1 MRILLA
7 EDDALIAQNIEN
19 ALSYMGYEVV
29 GPFNKGADAVKAFQ
43 TQSIDIA
50 ILDMDLADNVSGYD
64 IAKSAQ
70 THQRVPIIFITALV
84 DDATRDRV
92 KEVGAF
98 AFLNKPF
105 HERNLFNAI
114 DLAISQ
120 MAEAEKKQELQNPV
134 VPSKTYKINNKIYIK
149 KQEKYV
155 KVLVDDILFLEASGH
170 YVAIQLKSG
179 QVLANTHL
187 TDLLQQINHPNLLR
201 IHRSYAINLENA
213 PDFDEAFVYF
223 TQKSIP
229 ISRAYK
235 NELRN
240 RFKLI

>member
-7 EDDALIAQNIEN
+7 EDDVLIAQNIEN

-29 GPFNKGADAVKAFQ
+29 GPFDRGADAIKAFQ
-43 TQSIDIA
+43 TESIDIA
-50 ILDMDLADNVSGYD
+50 ILDMDLADDVSGYD
-64 IAKSAQ
+64 IAKSAKE
-70 THQRVPIIFITALV
+70 HQSVPIIFITALL
-84 DDATRDRV
+84 DDTTRNKV
-92 KEVGAF
+92 TEVGAF

-120 MAEAEKKQELQNPV
+120 MAEAEKKLELQNPIR
-134 VPSKTYKINNKIYIK
+134 PNKTYKINNKIFIK

-155 KVLVDDILFLEASGH
+155 KVEVDDILFMEASGH
-170 YVAIQLKSG
+170 YVAIQLKNS

-187 TDLLQQINHPNLLR
+187 TDLLEQINHPNLLR
-201 IHRSYAINLENA
+201 IHRSYAINLENT
-213 PDFDEAFVYF
+213 PDFDEVFMYF
-223 TQKSIP
+223 SQKNIP

-235 NELRN
+235 NELRD